1 MEFENEV
8 CSLGLSNRLKALGY
22 PQKGVF
28 WWWRVRGFKKDRIW
42 FIRESLNKRKKV
54 VAPTVAELGEKL
66 PKDFVSQFNGNNW
79 ACFYN
84 GLSED
89 KILMVVRGAST
100 EAEAR
105 GLMWEYL
112 RLKEGK

>member
-42 FIRESLNKRKKV
+42 
-54 VAPTVAELGEKL
+54 
-66 PKDFVSQFNGNNW
+66 
-79 ACFYN
+79 
-84 GLSED
+84 
-89 KILMVVRGAST
+89 
-100 EAEAR
+100 
-105 GLMWEYL
+105 
-112 RLKEGK
+112 